1 GGARSDRPFA
11 LHGYRRTPGG
21 FGRCKG
27 VGLVRDVSDRDLCP
41 APAPESVR
49 YSPAGFDVVA
59 LQLFEQPID
68 RRAVRSVEDRSSPV
82 LGGEL
87 AEVVVYH
94 PLVGFAVQ
102 RLGLGL
108 PLRPRRLFG
117 RRCEG

>member
-1 GGARSDRPFA
+1 
-11 LHGYRRTPGG
+11 
-21 FGRCKG
+21 
-27 VGLVRDVSDRDLCP
+27 
-41 APAPESVR
+41 PAPESVR

-68 RRAVRSVEDRSSPV
+68 RRAVRSAEDRSSPV
-82 LGGEL
+82 LGGAL

-94 PLVGFAVQ
+94 PLVGVAVQ

-117 RRCEG
+117 RRCEGKGTRLAVRGGITMRISMRISMRIPCRSCGLVRRQLRVSPS